1 MMGAIPIIAE
11 NRIREAIERGE
22 FDFLEGAG
30 RPLEDL
36 GSDYNPN
43 WWIRR
48 KLERE
53 EFNTKDLR

>member
-22 FDFLEGAG
+22 FEYLEDAG
-30 RPLEDL
+30 CPLEYL
-36 GSDYNPN
+36 GGHCDPN

-53 EFNTKDLR
+53 EFTTKDAR